1 MRGGGTLAGIQIRW
15 FVNLT
20 FYVFQ
25 TAVESE
31 LELVRTQM
39 KDKSEQHQTL
49 QTVRGTCGLWEWI
62 KHVGCDWGWKSCTDR
77 DVSFWI

>member
-1 MRGGGTLAGIQIRW
+1 MGGGGGGGGGGGTLAGIQIRC

-49 QTVRGTCGLWEWI
+49 QTVCGTCGLWEWDQARW
-62 KHVGCDWGWKSCTDR
+62 V
-77 DVSFWI
+77 